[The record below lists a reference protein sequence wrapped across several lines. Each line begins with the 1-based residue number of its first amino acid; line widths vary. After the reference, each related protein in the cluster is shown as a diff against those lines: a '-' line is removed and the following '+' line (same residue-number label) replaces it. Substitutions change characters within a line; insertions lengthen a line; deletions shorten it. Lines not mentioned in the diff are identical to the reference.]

1 MRLKKVSLLFN
12 IELAHPNSYH
22 IGMFSEKSSSVLT
35 MSQDFT
41 TNLLESIRKSEATT
55 IEKQRRIQD
64 CLEAIGELSA
74 SAQASENACRNL
86 KQEIDDAKDRIA
98 GKRAEKDLD
107 SMKLEVTQGQIEV
120 LKTEVK
126 KAKEKSLEEAENMT
140 AIVDKVSE
148 EAQNMI
154 SKEDDVVGGVI
165 ENQNSQLISDFHCTI
180 VT

>member
-1 MRLKKVSLLFN
+1 
-12 IELAHPNSYH
+12 
-22 IGMFSEKSSSVLT
+22 MFPEKTSSVLT

-98 GKRAEKDLD
+98 GKRASSHHPRLLSGKGR
-107 SMKLEVTQGQIEV
+107 SRGSGGRQSAAPMRSGP
-120 LKTEVK
+120 
-126 KAKEKSLEEAENMT
+126 SAELRR
-140 AIVDKVSE
+140 S
-148 EAQNMI
+148 
-154 SKEDDVVGGVI
+154 G
-165 ENQNSQLISDFHCTI
+165 
-180 VT
+180 